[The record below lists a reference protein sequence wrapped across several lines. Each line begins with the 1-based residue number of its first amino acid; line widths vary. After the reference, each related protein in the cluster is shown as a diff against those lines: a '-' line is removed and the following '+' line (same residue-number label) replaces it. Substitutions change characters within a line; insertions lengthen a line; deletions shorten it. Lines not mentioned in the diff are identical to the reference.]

1 MPETYTYLSDEDK
14 ENIIT
19 NHIRNLEYTMYNNE
33 VSIIALTGIDGTAE
47 QIDTL
52 ESENDTVRGK
62 ITSLKALMS

>member
-33 VSIIALTGIDGTAE
+33 VSIIALTGIDGSEE
-47 QIDTL
+47 QITTL
-52 ESENDTVRGK
+52 ESDNDTVRGK
-62 ITSLKALMS
+62 ITALKALMS

>member
-1 MPETYTYLSDEDK
+1 MPETYTYLSAEDK

-33 VSIIALTGIDGTAE
+33 VSIIALTGIDGSTE

-62 ITSLKALMS
+62 ITALKALMT

>member
-14 ENIIT
+14 QNIIT

-33 VSIIALTGIDGTAE
+33 VSIIALTGIDGSEE

-62 ITSLKALMS
+62 ITTLKALMS

>member
-1 MPETYTYLSDEDK
+1 MPETYTYLSAEDK

-33 VSIIALTGIDGTAE
+33 VSIIALTGIDGSTE

-62 ITSLKALMS
+62 ITALKALMS

>member
-14 ENIIT
+14 QNIIT

-62 ITSLKALMS
+62 ITALKALMS

>member
-1 MPETYTYLSDEDK
+1 MPETYTYLSAEDK

-33 VSIIALTGIDGTAE
+33 VSIIALTGIDGSTE
-47 QIDTL
+47 QINTL

-62 ITSLKALMS
+62 ITALKALMS

>member
-1 MPETYTYLSDEDK
+1 MPETYTYLSAEDK

-33 VSIIALTGIDGTAE
+33 VSIIALTGIDGSAE

-62 ITSLKALMS
+62 ITALKALMS